1 MTVSTKIGF
10 GKRVVGEI
18 VVLGKSGR
26 GVESHQVDARLSGKI
41 ILFLSYVPVEVMEKV
56 GLVGVKG
63 VIVPGMH
70 WRDFE
75 RFRQAEDFTLLMLSK
90 FGKLD
95 ATAELAE
102 KLEKLDGK
110 EGKLDGE
117 GKTLNA

>member
-10 GKRVVGEI
+10 GKKVVGEI
-18 VVLGKSGR
+18 VVLGKPGKV
-26 GVESHQVDARLSGKI
+26 VESHQVNSQLSGKI
-41 ILFLSYVPVEVMEKV
+41 ALFLSYVPVEILEKA

-63 VIVPGMH
+63 VIVPSMH

-75 RFRQAEDFTLLMLSK
+75 RFRQAEDFTLLMLLK

-95 ATAELAE
+95 ATVELAG
-102 KLEKLDGK
+102 KLEKLDGE

-117 GKTLNA
+117 GKKLEV